1 MKIQQVKS
9 NISMGALYF
18 PKKPLLGAD
27 FTPEIKQAIQNNP
40 YIKSLSQKED
50 VFARFVPKG
59 QDGMMQHLLI
69 LDILDFS
76 KRQTKKSMWFSSRL
90 FGGEKDIS
98 AVNFIN
104 SIKQPT
110 ENKPAKSFWKKLF
123 TSHKNTNQTKYYNY
137 EEVTPNT
144 DNATLLK
151 KGLNAEND
159 ALKEAESKRVQIN
172 ADVMKEFQSNT

>member
-27 FTPEIKQAIQNNP
+27 FTPEIKLAIQNNP

-110 ENKPAKSFWKKLF
+110 EN
-123 TSHKNTNQTKYYNY
+123 

-172 ADVMKEFQSNT
+172 ADVMKEFQGNI